1 MAMKQNPLSQ
11 TPMLNEQEAAA
22 ILGLSR
28 RTLQAWRRLG
38 KGPKYK
44 KLGER
49 AVRYELETLQAF
61 GANRQSTSEEV

>member
-1 MAMKQNPLSQ
+1 MQQQATQQ

-22 ILGLSR
+22 LLGLSR
-28 RTLQAWRRLG
+28 RTMQEWRRLG

-61 GANRQSTSEEV
+61 GTNRRSTRGEG